1 MAEDLSGIPDVDLTP
16 VLKDLEAQQMQDKS
30 QTDIQAAKPDDTK
43 QTDTQDK
50 QDDLDLG
57 QFKNTKDLLKSYK
70 EIQGWATR
78 ISQENKAYKDE
89 IAHLK
94 DQVELGRSST
104 FSPPPQAQSQTS
116 TEDILDDPG
125 AFISQEVSRRVRVE
139 RITEVLE
146 EEADKNREEFQERY
160 AYAQMVAREYPNLTQ
175 SAAGVRKLFQQG
187 DKLRSQ
193 YLKKNAGRAL
203 ESIFGEPL
211 GEEEIT
217 RLRTLV
223 KGNKSQTTTQLN
235 SDAYMP
241 DTTST
246 RSALDTEQKPDR
258 EAKIREAAKQG
269 DVDGTLAA
277 IFEAALAE

>member
-1 MAEDLSGIPDVDLTP
+1 MLAESVQGHDYYSDNYEGYKT
-16 VLKDLEAQQMQDKS
+16 VLYWPSIHHPMQDKS

-116 TEDILDDPG
+116 T
-125 AFISQEVSRRVRVE
+125 ISH
-139 RITEVLE
+139 
-146 EEADKNREEFQERY
+146 
-160 AYAQMVAREYPNLTQ
+160 
-175 SAAGVRKLFQQG
+175 G
-187 DKLRSQ
+187 
-193 YLKKNAGRAL
+193 
-203 ESIFGEPL
+203 
-211 GEEEIT
+211 
-217 RLRTLV
+217 
-223 KGNKSQTTTQLN
+223 
-235 SDAYMP
+235 
-241 DTTST
+241 
-246 RSALDTEQKPDR
+246 
-258 EAKIREAAKQG
+258 
-269 DVDGTLAA
+269 
-277 IFEAALAE
+277 